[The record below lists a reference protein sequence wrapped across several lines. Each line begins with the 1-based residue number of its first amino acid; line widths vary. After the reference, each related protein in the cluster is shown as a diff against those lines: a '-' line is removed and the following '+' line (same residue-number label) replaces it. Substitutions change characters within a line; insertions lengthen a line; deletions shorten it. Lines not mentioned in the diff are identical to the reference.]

1 MRKHDETDLEYMT
14 RYRDELIAKQSELR
28 MIILSLERER
38 DNAVLRGANLTVA
51 LTELIITVGRL
62 SGFQSDEELSSAINK
77 ATNMLV
83 KHGEVKK

>member
-1 MRKHDETDLEYMT
+1 MRKNNETDLEYMT

-51 LTELIITVGRL
+51 LTELIITVGRFPK
-62 SGFQSDEELSSAINK
+62 SEEEISNAINK

-83 KHGEVKK
+83 KHGEVRK